1 MAYSTLRALDDPGDL
16 QRYLDLRAERA
27 RIDDELATLA
37 PLILDALERED
48 GGRLDVQGLTLEART
63 KRTYAYSDEVVET
76 EAYLKDL
83 RAAERSSGT
92 AHVTTATGY
101 VRVSFNRVAAT
112 DRARASLA
120 SAERV
125 FSTL

>member
-37 PLILDALERED
+37 PVILDALERED

-83 RAAERSSGT
+83 RAAERSNGT
-92 AHVTTATGY
+92 AYVTTATGY
-101 VRVSFNRVAAT
+101 VRVSVNRVAAT
-112 DRARASLA
+112 NRARASIA